1 MPEDRPAEKRSA
13 LGRVLWFVILWC
25 AGVAAVGA
33 LAYAIR
39 FAIGV

>member
-1 MPEDRPAEKRSA
+1 MRDDRPAEKQSGMR
-13 LGRVLWFVILWC
+13 RILWFIALWC

-39 FAIGV
+39 FAIGT